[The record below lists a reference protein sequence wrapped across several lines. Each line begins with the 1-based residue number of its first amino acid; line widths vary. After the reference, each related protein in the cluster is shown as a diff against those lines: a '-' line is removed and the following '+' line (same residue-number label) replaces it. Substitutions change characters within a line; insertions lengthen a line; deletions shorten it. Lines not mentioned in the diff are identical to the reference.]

1 LNLESEIKKEENIYK
16 DTELRLKKDEKRAED
31 HNKEIHNL
39 TVEIELLRNDRDK
52 EKLALNSIR
61 EQIDRQSEVDQES
74 MRKIDE
80 IKKKEAQ
87 QSAENEKLRTNII
100 AQKEEYNF
108 LMEQREQRDR

>member
-1 LNLESEIKKEENIYK
+1 
-16 DTELRLKKDEKRAED
+16 
-31 HNKEIHNL
+31 
-39 TVEIELLRNDRDK
+39 
-52 EKLALNSIR
+52 
-61 EQIDRQSEVDQES
+61 

-108 LMEQREQRDR
+108 LMEQREQRDRQITKKTGEVNEQQVRLNQNQRKKDKKIDEIQRVKNDKEEAERIHVRNIVFFS